1 MRSREVSEP
10 PPSRP
15 AAAADAAAGNGTGEA
30 AHGDGAPHHH
40 PDRAIDH
47 RAHEGGRGVRALGVL
62 VRLGLGLAI
71 LGGSVTVAGV
81 LVANRKQALMA
92 PVEEVVR
99 RVRVVE
105 ASAQEA
111 GRVAR
116 RWEGFGTA
124 RAMSQAAVAPEVTA
138 RVVSR
143 PGRIDPGASVE
154 AGELLL
160 KLDEADFL
168 ERLEAAQRAAESL
181 AAQVE
186 GLDVEE
192 RRLAEQVEQAEE
204 GLRLTRWELDRLEE
218 ARAGAAAK
226 EIEVMRLRA
235 AVARQERERL
245 ALQQQ
250 LDSVP
255 SRRAATLAELAA
267 RRNDAAV
274 ARRQLER
281 TAVTAPIGGVLESIN
296 ADVGEWVT
304 AGQPVARVVD
314 LRRIEVPLR
323 VPASAHGAVR
333 VRDTA
338 QVRPTNGNGTVWEA
352 RVARVSPTVDPAT
365 RTLTV
370 YLEVDQAEAAWAGAE
385 SPAWAGLLLPGRFVS
400 AEIAAAAGN
409 GQRLILAPRRA
420 VAGDRVW
427 VALEDDEG
435 RARAQPRQV
444 RVLYH
449 VIGEFPELAE
459 GETQWAV
466 IGAGVEEGERVIV
479 TNLDELVAGV
489 RVEVVEGEE

>member
-1 MRSREVSEP
+1 M
-10 PPSRP
+10 
-15 AAAADAAAGNGTGEA
+15 
-30 AHGDGAPHHH
+30 
-40 PDRAIDH
+40 
-47 RAHEGGRGVRALGVL
+47 RALGVL
-62 VRLGLGLAI
+62 VRVALGAAI
-71 LGGSVTVAGV
+71 LGGSVLVAGV
-81 LVANRKQALMA
+81 LVANRKQALTA

-111 GRVAR
+111 SRVAR

-138 RVVSR
+138 RVVMR
-143 PGRIDPGASVE
+143 PDRIDPGVAVE

-160 KLDEADFL
+160 KLDESDFR
-168 ERLEAAQRAAESL
+168 ERLESAQRAAEVL
-181 AAQVE
+181 AAQLE

-192 RRLAEQVEQAEE
+192 RRLAEQVEQAGEA
-204 GLRLTRWELDRLEE
+204 LRLTRWELERLEE
-218 ARAGAAAK
+218 ALAGAAAK

-235 AVARQERERL
+235 SLARQERERL

-255 SRRAATLAELAA
+255 SRRAATMAELAA

-281 TAVTAPIGGVLESIN
+281 TAVVAPIGGVLETID

-333 VRDTA
+333 VGDA
-338 QVRPTNGNGTVWEA
+338 AEVRPTNGDGSVWEA

-370 YLEVDQAEAAWAGAE
+370 YLEVDQAEAAGAGVE

-400 AEIAAAAGN
+400 AEVVAAAGN
-409 GQRLILAPRRA
+409 GRRLILVPRRA

-427 VALEDDEG
+427 VAAEDDEG
-435 RARAQPRQV
+435 RTRAQPRQV
-444 RVLYH
+444 RVLHH
-449 VIGEFPELAE
+449 VVGEFPALAE
-459 GETQWAV
+459 GETQWSV
-466 IGAGVEEGERVIV
+466 IGEGVREGERVIV
-479 TNLDELVAGV
+479 TNLDELTAGV
-489 RVEVVEGEE
+489 RGEVVGRGE